1 LRFQVI
7 TDVAGIAR
15 VARYYA
21 EVWDTTE
28 DVLSTETLHCIRH
41 AGGATIGAFDGDA
54 LVGATTG
61 LFCPDGSVYS
71 MIAAARQG
79 TGHALKL
86 AQKDWAVELGAKSMR
101 WTYDPLVSRNAR
113 FNLVKLGAIAIEYAV
128 DFYGPMR
135 DGVNDGD
142 ESDRLTAQWDL
153 TGSREP
159 HESVP
164 AGEVTKTAPDGE
176 PLARTDGERIW
187 CRVPRDVVRVRKE
200 SHDLARQWREAV
212 REVFVDAF
220 AQGYVATSMSREG
233 WYQLVRQEEVSQ

>member
-7 TDVAGIAR
+7 SDVAGIAR

-28 DVLSTETLHCIRH
+28 DVLSSEVLHCVRH
-41 AGGATIGAFDGDA
+41 AGGATIGAFDGDE
-54 LVGATTG
+54 LIGATTG

-71 MIAAARQG
+71 MIAAARHG
-79 TGHALKL
+79 AGHPLKL
-86 AQKDWAVELGAKSMR
+86 AQKDWAAGLGAKSMR

-113 FNLVKLGAIAIEYAV
+113 FNLVKLGAIVTEYTV

-142 ESDRLTAQWDL
+142 ESDRLTVRWDL
-153 TGSREP
+153 TGAREP
-159 HESVP
+159 REPVP

-187 CRVPRDVVRVRKE
+187 CRVPRDIVLVRKE
-200 SHDLARQWREAV
+200 SRDLARQWREAV
-212 REVFVDAF
+212 RGVFVDAF
-220 AQGYVATSMSREG
+220 EQGYVATSMSREG
-233 WYQLVRQEEVSQ
+233 WYELERR

>member
-1 LRFQVI
+1 VI
-7 TDVAGIAR
+7 SDVPGIAR
-15 VARYYA
+15 VAEYYA
-21 EVWDTTE
+21 EVWETTV

-41 AGGATIGAFDGDA
+41 AGGATIGAYDGDE

-71 MIAAARQG
+71 MIAAARPG
-79 TGHALKL
+79 VGHPLKL
-86 AQKDWAVELGAKSMR
+86 AQKNWAVGLGAKSMR

-113 FNLVKLGAIAIEYAV
+113 FNLVKLGAVVTEYTV

-142 ESDRLTAQWDL
+142 ESDRLTVQWDL
-153 TGSREP
+153 TQAREP

-164 AGEVTKTAPDGE
+164 AGDVTRTAPDGE

-187 CRVPRDVVRVRKE
+187 CRVPRDIVQVRKE
-200 SHDLARQWREAV
+200 SAAVAKQWREAV
-212 REVFVDAF
+212 RGVFVDAF
-220 AQGYVATSMSREG
+220 EQGCVATSMSREG
-233 WYQLVRQEEVSQ
+233 WYELEHK

>member
-1 LRFQVI
+1 MRFQVI
-7 TDVAGIAR
+7 GDVAGIAR

-28 DVLSTETLHCIRH
+28 DVLSTETLHCVRH
-41 AGGATIGAFDGDA
+41 AGGATIGAFDGDE

-71 MIAAARQG
+71 MIAAARPG

-86 AQKDWAVELGAKSMR
+86 AQKDWAVELGARSMR

-113 FNLVKLGAIAIEYAV
+113 FNLVKLGAVAIEYTV

-142 ESDRLTAQWDL
+142 ESDRLTVRWDL

-159 HESVP
+159 HEPVP

-187 CRVPRDVVRVRKE
+187 CRVPRDVVQVRKE
-200 SHDLARQWREAV
+200 SRDLARQWREAV
-212 REVFVDAF
+212 RGVFVDAF
-220 AQGYVATSMSREG
+220 GQGYVATSMSRDG
-233 WYQLVRQEEVSQ
+233 WYELVRHEEVSR